1 MGCVPHIQ
9 GHDLRL
15 VHDLGAT
22 GIIVE
27 DKSVIAVR
35 EGGCKLRYQVP
46 RRPMLTLQNEDEEY
60 LPYGTR
66 MCELALYIHLVV
78 QIPPHTPPHLGR
90 KVLGGH
96 GSTTIHTH
104 IHNLGGGL
112 IRESNGALR
121 GTRVGHYPFSKYM
134 GRLRVPPR

>member
-35 EGGCKLRYQVP
+35 EGGMQIKVP
-46 RRPMLTLQNEDEEY
+46 GPT
-60 LPYGTR
+60 
-66 MCELALYIHLVV
+66 
-78 QIPPHTPPHLGR
+78 
-90 KVLGGH
+90 
-96 GSTTIHTH
+96 
-104 IHNLGGGL
+104 
-112 IRESNGALR
+112 
-121 GTRVGHYPFSKYM
+121 
-134 GRLRVPPR
+134 